1 MMWNDNK
8 DNIVMV
14 SEWDDDSVDKDE
26 AGHMIDFIK
35 SVKAIEDVI
44 APYKEQLK
52 ELKANYKDN
61 EWLDAKQQRMAIKI
75 HRMIKD
81 DVDMDEFI
89 DLFNSIK
96 QVVPSGG
103 E

>member
-1 MMWNDNK
+1 MWNDNK

-52 ELKANYKDN
+52 ELKANYKEQ
-61 EWLDAKQQRMAIKI
+61 EWLDAKQQRTAIKI

-81 DVDMDEFI
+81 DVDMDEFV

-96 QVVPSGG
+96 QIIPSGG

>member
-1 MMWNDNK
+1 MWNETK
-8 DNIVMV
+8 DKIVMV
-14 SEWDDDSVDKDE
+14 AEWDDEDADKDE

-35 SVKAIEDVI
+35 SVKAIEDEM

-52 ELKANYKDN
+52 DLKADYKEN

-96 QVVPSGG
+96 QIIPTGG

>member
-1 MMWNDNK
+1 M
-8 DNIVMV
+8 
-14 SEWDDDSVDKDE
+14 
-26 AGHMIDFIK
+26 
-35 SVKAIEDVI
+35 

-52 ELKANYKDN
+52 DLKANYKEQ

-81 DVDMDEFI
+81 DGDMDEFV

-96 QVVPSGG
+96 QIIPSGG

>member
-1 MMWNDNK
+1 MWNDNK

>member
-1 MMWNDNK
+1 MWNDNK

-52 ELKANYKDN
+52 ELKANYKEQ
-61 EWLDAKQQRMAIKI
+61 EWLDAKQQRTAIKI

-96 QVVPSGG
+96 QIIPPGG

>member
-1 MMWNDNK
+1 MWNNNK
-8 DNIVMV
+8 EQITMV
-14 SEWDDDSVDKDE
+14 AELEEEDCDKDE

-35 SVKAIEDVI
+35 TVKAIEDAI

-52 ELKANYKDN
+52 DIKTEYKDN

-75 HRMIKD
+75 HRMIKE
-81 DVDMDEFI
+81 DVDMTEFI

-96 QVVPSGG
+96 HVMPNGG

>member
-1 MMWNDNK
+1 MWHDN
-8 DNIVMV
+8 NEQIVMV
-14 SEWDDDSVDKDE
+14 AEWDDADVDKDE

-35 SVKAIEDVI
+35 SVKAIEEAM

-52 ELKANYKDN
+52 DLKANYKEN
-61 EWLDAKQQRMAIKI
+61 EWLDAKQQRTAVKI